1 MSELNETIGA
11 KGVTLV
17 QARLDGQTKL
27 LLLVYGLFAC
37 ANAFSGTFVNVFLW
51 KVRPD
56 YALIGWFALIQQLSL
71 GATFILGGK
80 WVKEHNKM
88 NCLRLG
94 IILSGTFYMFVLFLG
109 KQAIDWIWLLGIM
122 MGTAMGA
129 FWLAFN
135 VVYFEVTDADN
146 RDVFNGWVGLLGSGS
161 SMVAPWLSGLLI
173 GYFSDIGY
181 NYIFM
186 ASIVI
191 FSIGVVL
198 SFWLKKRPPG
208 CAYQWS
214 IPLKL
219 WMNADSPWQK
229 TFFALAA
236 QGLRDGSY
244 GFLIG
249 LLVFVA
255 TANEV
260 KLGNYTLITSVV
272 GLMSYYVVGRF
283 MKWKYRSLGLLAG
296 AIAMGIVVI
305 PLFVKVQYI
314 TLLLFG
320 MGMALASPL
329 FVIPMTSTTFDL
341 MAESNEAVGQR
352 VELTVL
358 RELGLFA
365 GRSLS
370 ILTFIVIVSI
380 SNKPEVIVTYLAVI
394 GCMPILSAWLMRR
407 LVQRKSPSPT

>member
-1 MSELNETIGA
+1 M
-11 KGVTLV
+11 

-56 YALIGWFALIQQLSL
+56 YALIGWFALLQQLSL
-71 GATFILGGK
+71 GAAFVLGGK

-88 NCLRLG
+88 NYLRLG
-94 IILSGTFYMFVLFLG
+94 IILAVAFYTLVLILG
-109 KQAIDWIWLLGIM
+109 KGAIDWIWLLGIIL
-122 MGTAMGA
+122 GLAMGA
-129 FWLAFN
+129 FWLSFN
-135 VVYFEVTDADN
+135 VVYFEVTEANN
-146 RDVFNGWVGLLGSGS
+146 RDIFNGWVGLIGSGS
-161 SMVAPWLSGLLI
+161 TMIAPWLSGLLI
-173 GYFSDIGY
+173 GRFADQGY
-181 NYIFM
+181 NYMFM

-208 CAYQWS
+208 RAYQWN

-219 WMNADSPWQK
+219 WLRKASLWHP

-236 QGLRDGSY
+236 QGLRDGAF

-255 TANEV
+255 TSNEV
-260 KLGNYTLITSVV
+260 KLGNYTLWTSIV
-272 GLMSYYVVGRF
+272 GLISFYIVGRF
-283 MKWKYRSLGLLAG
+283 MTWRYRSVGMLAG
-296 AIAMGIVVI
+296 TIAMALSVI
-305 PLFVKVQYI
+305 PLFVKVHYV
-314 TLLLFG
+314 TFLLFG
-320 MGMALASPL
+320 IGMALTSPL

-341 MAESNEAVGQR
+341 MAENDEAVNQR

-358 RELGLFA
+358 RELGLFV

-370 ILTFIVIVSI
+370 ILVFIGLVSI
-380 SNKPEVIVTYLAVI
+380 STKAEVIVIFLAII
-394 GCMPILSAWLMRR
+394 GCMPIISAWLMRK
-407 LVQRKSPSPT
+407 LVQRKAPTPTTS